1 MENES
6 DHFLIT
12 EKTILNLARLGGVT
26 VEPGGGDRVRE
37 RKTTFPS
44 L

>member
-6 DHFLIT
+6 DHFLTT
-12 EKTILNLARLGGVT
+12 EKTILNLAMLGWVT
-26 VEPGGGDRVRE
+26 VEPGGGDRFRE
-37 RKTTFPS
+37 RKTTLPR